1 MALIGAA
8 LPAQPQ
14 SMGRGT
20 GRNAGVGALR
30 RMDAAVFLTV
40 WTLCVLA
47 SWDTSTKI
55 LLNVAAVALLCLKE
69 AAVHIYLLRQ
79 SRTR

>member
-1 MALIGAA
+1 
-8 LPAQPQ
+8 
-14 SMGRGT
+14 
-20 GRNAGVGALR
+20 
-30 RMDAAVFLTV
+30 MDAAVFLTV